1 MSNREFYYEVI
12 EIEESIISFVKS
24 RLEQGEEL
32 ISSAN
37 GEDFSAKHMAWV
49 KSFSSVIDV
58 IDSKGGDYSN
68 SLTSRWYE
76 AQWYGGNSP
85 KDKYEQSIV
94 FGQYLAVVHSL
105 LLGKVKVVK
114 SKLNTLNSNSIFH
127 RRDLLHQSNLVF
139 VLMPFTEKWSDYIW
153 NKQIKPTV
161 QGIEGSSLICKRADD
176 LFGHDVMQD
185 IYESI
190 VTASIIIADITNKNA
205 NVFYEL
211 GIAHSFGKD
220 VILLSQG
227 TEHIPFDLN
236 RYRHCIYSNDGPGY
250 EILNKYI
257 PKAITDILS
266 GKRRDQEA

>member
-1 MSNREFYYEVI
+1 MATGEYEY
-12 EIEESIISFVKS
+12 EIIDVDDAIINFVKS
-24 RLEQGEEL
+24 RLEEGENL
-32 ISSAN
+32 ITTAN
-37 GEDFSAKHMAWV
+37 EEDFSAEHMAWV

-58 IDSKGGDYSN
+58 VDPKGEDYSN
-68 SLTSRWYE
+68 SLSSRWH
-76 AQWYGGNSP
+76 AARWYGGNSP

-94 FGQYLAVVHSL
+94 FGQYLAIVRSL

-114 SKLNTLNSNSIFH
+114 SKLNKFHSTSIFH
-127 RRDLLHQSNLVF
+127 RRELLPQSNLVF
-139 VLMPFTEKWSDYIW
+139 VLMPFTESWSDYIW
-153 NKQIKPTV
+153 NKQIKSIV
-161 QGIEGSSLICKRADD
+161 QAIEGTSLICKRADD

-190 VTASIIIADITNKNA
+190 VTAAIIIADITNKNA

-250 EILNKYI
+250 EILNRYI
-257 PKAITDILS
+257 PKAIKDILS
-266 GKRRDQEA
+266 GQHRDRA

>member
-1 MSNREFYYEVI
+1 MAIGEYEY
-12 EIEESIISFVKS
+12 EIIDIDEKIIQFVQS
-24 RLEQGEEL
+24 RLEEGKEL
-32 ISSAN
+32 ITTAN
-37 GEDFSAKHMAWV
+37 GEGFSSEHMAWV

-58 IDSKGGDYSN
+58 VDPKGEDYSG
-68 SLTSRWYE
+68 SLTSRWHD
-76 AQWYGGNSP
+76 ARWYGGNSP

-94 FGQYLAVVHSL
+94 FGQYLAVVRSI

-114 SKLNTLNSNSIFH
+114 SKFNKFHSNSIFH
-127 RRDLLHQSNLVF
+127 RRELLPQSNLVF
-139 VLMPFTEKWSDYIW
+139 VLMPFTENWSDYIW
-153 NKQIKPTV
+153 SKQIKPIV
-161 QGIEGSSLICKRADD
+161 QGIDGASLICKRADE

-257 PKAITDILS
+257 PKAIKDILS
-266 GKRRDQEA
+266 GQDKERA